1 MKTTRTVKNNNNTSN
16 QQKIIF
22 ARAAHFFLISEKNN
36 NNFARANFKRIFKVF
51 LKLPQSR
58 GHLRFLV
65 YLIKGK
71 SYVCFDIFGGT
82 ERAPSR
88 GHRARMQLPQT
99 FCPLC
104 DKQVI
109 ASALKATRAILGKP

>member
-1 MKTTRTVKNNNNTSN
+1 MCKFQAYFQSFP
-16 QQKIIF
+16 KI
-22 ARAAHFFLISEKNN
+22 AEL
-36 NNFARANFKRIFKVF
+36 
-51 LKLPQSR
+51 R

-65 YLIKGK
+65 YHIKGK

-88 GHRARMQLPQT
+88 GHRARMQFPQT

-109 ASALKATRAILGKP
+109 AIALKATRAILGKP

>member
-1 MKTTRTVKNNNNTSN
+1 MQISSVFQSFPRIARV
-16 QQKIIF
+16 
-22 ARAAHFFLISEKNN
+22 ARALSI
-36 NNFARANFKRIFKVF
+36 
-51 LKLPQSR
+51 
-58 GHLRFLV
+58 
-65 YLIKGK
+65 